1 MMEEGKRRDHGSGW
15 WDRLSNHL
23 FPERQVHLRTDGRVT
38 FLRFSRRS
46 QIALVALLAVASGWM
61 AFSSASYLLHD
72 KVLAAKEVEIAN
84 ARLAYRSILLQVAE
98 YQKRFT
104 GITRDLEENH
114 TLMLSLVEQ
123 NTVLQQNLNV
133 VEDDLQSTQKD
144 RAKVIITREEL
155 KARLND
161 IQDRMRDL
169 GNNNFALRDDLDTV
183 EKDLRLVMS
192 ERNEALQEG
201 TQMRRHIKGLE
212 NTLVE
217 LEQSQQ
223 DAVQR
228 LTEHTLANIDGVE
241 KLIKITGLKAERLL
255 ASAGSR
261 PRGQGGPFIAARQDG
276 ELAGSLKANLITLD
290 SYLYQWDALR
300 GVVSKLPLTVPM
312 DYFKRTSRYGKRKDP
327 INGKWAMHY
336 GIDLGGIFKS
346 AVYATAP
353 GVVSYVG
360 WKGKYGRLVELDHG
374 AGIKTRYGHLHKT
387 LVKKGQ
393 KIGFR
398 DKIGLLGSTGRST
411 GAHLHYEIQF
421 GGRPQDPMKFI
432 KAGRYVFQ
440 NQ

>member
-1 MMEEGKRRDHGSGW
+1 MMTGRDRRNHNSGW
-15 WDRLSNHL
+15 LNRLVHRL
-23 FPERQVHLRTDGRVT
+23 FPERQLHLRTGGRVT

-72 KVLAAKEVEIAN
+72 KVVAAKEGEIAN
-84 ARLAYRSILLQVAE
+84 ARLAYRSVLLQVAE

-104 GITRDLEENH
+104 AITRDLEENH
-114 TLMLSLVEQ
+114 ALMLSLVEQ

-144 RAKVIITREEL
+144 RAQVIITREEL
-155 KARLND
+155 KARLDD

-169 GNNNFALRDDLDTV
+169 GTHNFALRDNLDTV
-183 EKDLRLVMS
+183 ENDLRLALS
-192 ERNEALQEG
+192 ERNEALHDG

-217 LEQSQQ
+217 LEKSQL

-228 LTEHTLANIDGVE
+228 LTEHTLANIGGVE
-241 KLIKITGLKAERLL
+241 KLIDITGLKAERLL
-255 ASAGSR
+255 SSAGSR
-261 PRGQGGPFIAARQDG
+261 PLGQGGPFVAARQDG
-276 ELAGSLKANLITLD
+276 EPAGSLKANLINLD
-290 SYLYQWDALR
+290 TYLGQWDALR
-300 GVVSKLPLTVPM
+300 GVVSRLPLTVPM
-312 DYFKRTSRYGKRKDP
+312 DYFQRTSRYGKRRDP
-327 INGKWAMHY
+327 IDRKWAMHY

-346 AVYATAP
+346 SVYATAP

-360 WKGKYGRLVELDHG
+360 WKGKFGRLVEINHG
-374 AGIKTRYGHLHKT
+374 AGIKTRFGHLHKI

-393 KIGFR
+393 KVGFR
-398 DKIGLLGSTGRST
+398 DKVGLLGSTGRST
-411 GAHLHYEIQF
+411 GAHLHYEILF

-440 NQ
+440 N

>member
-1 MMEEGKRRDHGSGW
+1 MTSEEDRWNHNSGW
-15 WDRLSNHL
+15 LNRLSHRL
-23 FPERQVHLRTDGRVT
+23 FPERQLHLRTAGQVT

-72 KVLAAKEVEIAN
+72 KVLAAKEVEIAS
-84 ARLAYRSILLQVAE
+84 ARLAYRSVLLQVAE

-104 GITRDLEENH
+104 AITRDLEENH

-123 NTVLQQNLNV
+123 NTVLQQNLKA
-133 VEDDLQSTQKD
+133 VEGDLQSTEKD
-144 RAKVIITREEL
+144 RAQVIITREEL

-169 GNNNFALRDDLDTV
+169 GTHNFALRGNLDTV
-183 EKDLRLVMS
+183 EKDLRLAMS
-192 ERNEALQEG
+192 ERNKALEDG

-212 NTLVE
+212 NSLVE
-217 LEQSQQ
+217 LEQSQK

-228 LTEHTLANIDGVE
+228 LTKHTLANIDGVE
-241 KLIKITGLKAERLL
+241 KLITITGLKAESLI
-255 ASAGSR
+255 SSVAGR
-261 PRGQGGPFIAARQDG
+261 APAQGGPYIAALQDG
-276 ELAGSLKANLITLD
+276 EPAGSLKANLINLD
-290 SYLYQWDALR
+290 TYLERWNALQ
-300 GVVSKLPLTVPM
+300 GVVRKLPLTVPI
-312 DYFKRTSRYGKRKDP
+312 DYFQMTSRYGKRKDP
-327 INGKWAMHY
+327 LNGKWAMHY

-346 AVYATAP
+346 SVYATAP

-360 WKGKYGRLVELDHG
+360 WNGKFGRLVEINHG
-374 AGIKTRYGHLHKT
+374 AGIKTRYGHLHKS

-411 GAHLHYEIQF
+411 GAHLHYEILSA
-421 GGRPQDPMKFI
+421 GRPRDPMKFI

-440 NQ
+440 N

>member
-1 MMEEGKRRDHGSGW
+1 MMRDADRRNHILERVN
-15 WDRLSNHL
+15 RLSHRL
-23 FPERQVHLRTDGRVT
+23 FPERQIHLRTAGRVT
-38 FLRFSRRS
+38 FLLFSRRS

-61 AFSSASYLLHD
+61 AFSSASFLLHD

-84 ARLAYRSILLQVAE
+84 ARLAYRSVLLQVAE

-104 GITRDLEENH
+104 AITRDLEENH

-123 NTVLQQNLNV
+123 NTVLQQNLKA
-133 VEDDLQSTQKD
+133 VEGDLQSTAKD
-144 RAKVIITREEL
+144 RAQVIITREEL

-169 GNNNFALRDDLDTV
+169 GTHNFALRGNLDSV
-183 EKDLRLVMS
+183 EGNLRLAMT
-192 ERNEALQEG
+192 ERNKALEDG

-212 NTLVE
+212 NSLVE

-241 KLIKITGLKAERLL
+241 KLIDITGLKAKKLVSSVVDR
-255 ASAGSR
+255 ASA
-261 PRGQGGPFIAARQDG
+261 QGGPFIPALSNG
-276 ELAGSLKANLITLD
+276 EPAGTLRASLINLD
-290 SYLYQWDALR
+290 SYLVQWNALQ
-300 GVVSKLPLTVPM
+300 GVVRKLPLTVPI
-312 DYFKRTSRYGKRKDP
+312 DYFQQTSQFGKRKDP
-327 INGKWAMHY
+327 LNGKWAMHY
-336 GIDLGGIFKS
+336 GIDLGGILKS
-346 AVYATAP
+346 SVYATAP
-353 GVVSYVG
+353 GVVSYAG
-360 WKGKYGRLVELDHG
+360 WKGKFGKFVEIDHG

-393 KIGFR
+393 KVGFR

-411 GAHLHYEIQF
+411 GAHLHYEIQS

-440 NQ
+440 N